1 MTRSTT
7 RGSVGATGSK
17 RTARPFEAHA
27 AANRPASGGGVGDSV
42 GDMLFTMSAAAAM
55 LVSIISRAGVP
66 LRVGL
71 EKPGSLC
78 PGGSGGTPAHGQ
90 GAARAAGPGQ
100 AVRARRGRRGA
111 HHRAGRDGARLQRL
125 RG

>member
-1 MTRSTT
+1 MVIRQENGNVDERYVCNRAIDAGSAACSLYTGMTRSTT
-7 RGSVGATGSK
+7 RGSVGATGSN

-27 AANRPASGGGVGDSV
+27 AANRSATGGGVGDSV

-78 PGGSGGTPAHGQ
+78 PGGGGARPAHG
-90 GAARAAGPGQ
+90 
-100 AVRARRGRRGA
+100 
-111 HHRAGRDGARLQRL
+111 
-125 RG
+125 